1 MAVTS
6 VSAFFKLFVLWPAP
20 LNSDNVL
27 NIVLFTG
34 MYDPEVTMIS
44 MKEGSRSVPKYRTNN
59 RDPYEPSK

>member
-20 LNSDNVL
+20 LNGDNVL
-27 NIVLFTG
+27 NIVLVTG

-44 MKEGSRSVPKYRTNN
+44 MKEGSRSVPK
-59 RDPYEPSK
+59 